1 MELQQLRYVVAVAE
15 AGSFTKAAEQCGVT
29 QPSLSQQIQKL
40 EQELGAPLFDRLP
53 RRVVLTEAGRTLA
66 GRARTVLA
74 GVEDARR
81 EVAESSGS
89 SCGRLIVG
97 AIPTV
102 APFVAP
108 PAIRELRRRMP
119 QLALRIE
126 ENVTAELLRGLLAG
140 EIDVAIASAPIE
152 HEHLHVEPLFVEP
165 LRLALATDHPL
176 ARKRKVKW
184 SDLHEESLL
193 VLHDVH
199 CLGQQVGAFCQQNDV
214 ASVIAFRGAQIAT
227 LLAMVELG
235 LGISLIPDMAARA
248 DTSKKR
254 VYRDLAGDLPT
265 RTIVAVWNLLRYR
278 TNAARALVE
287 AVGEGWR
294 P

>member
-1 MELQQLRYVVAVAE
+1 MELQQLRYVAAVAE
-15 AGSFTKAAEQCGVT
+15 TGSFTRAADQCGVT

-40 EQELGAPLFDRLP
+40 EQELGVPLFDRLP

-66 GRARTVLA
+66 ARARKVLS

-81 EVAESSGS
+81 EVAESGGS
-89 SCGRLIVG
+89 SWGQLTVG

-102 APFVAP
+102 APFVVP
-108 PAIRELRRRMP
+108 PAIRELRRRKA
-119 QLALRIE
+119 QLELRIE
-126 ENVTAELLRGLLAG
+126 ENVTAELLTGLLAG
-140 EIDVAIASAPIE
+140 ELDVAIASAPIA
-152 HEHLHVEPLFVEP
+152 HEHLHVEPLFVER
-165 LRLALATDHPL
+165 LRLVLAADHPL
-176 ARKRKVKW
+176 ARKRQIRW
-184 SDLHEESLL
+184 SELRDESLL

-199 CLGQQVGAFCQQNDV
+199 CLGQQVGAFCQKNDV
-214 ASVIAFRGAQIAT
+214 ASVISFRGAQIAT

-235 LGISLIPDMAARA
+235 LGVSLIPEMAARA

-254 VYRDLAGDLPT
+254 VYRDLAGETPT

-287 AVGEGWR
+287 VVGTAA